1 MHVMISVIVPVFN
14 TENYLKKCIDSILQQ
29 TYQDIELIIVD
40 DGSTDNSFF
49 ICKEYERKDRRV
61 KVIHKE
67 NGGQGSARN
76 VGLDVCKGE
85 YVIFVDSDDY
95 ILPDMFQI
103 LMKNAM
109 LVNADISCCA
119 VYSQEDGSD
128 KKEECNLIIKQN
140 YEAMSLF
147 VNNRGCFNHSPVG
160 KLFARHTIERMRFAE
175 LTGFEDAASIFRA
188 FIEANVVVAQNI
200 SLYFYYQRE
209 MSTMHRAFSENDFDR
224 VRAYRIMEQALIS
237 NTKYIKLS
245 VAVTEAKIGAIYF
258 VAGEAMRKKINHKN
272 EIIQLC
278 IDEAKATKKQ
288 DNNLSLKNKVLLE
301 CLIRCRILFGAM
313 YMLRH

>member
-85 YVIFVDSDDY
+85 YIIFVDSDDY

-103 LMKNAM
+103 LIKNAT
-109 LVNADISCCA
+109 LANADISCCA

-128 KKEECNLIIKQN
+128 KKEEC
-140 YEAMSLF
+140 
-147 VNNRGCFNHSPVG
+147 H
-160 KLFARHTIERMRFAE
+160 
-175 LTGFEDAASIFRA
+175 
-188 FIEANVVVAQNI
+188 
-200 SLYFYYQRE
+200 
-209 MSTMHRAFSENDFDR
+209 
-224 VRAYRIMEQALIS
+224 
-237 NTKYIKLS
+237 
-245 VAVTEAKIGAIYF
+245 
-258 VAGEAMRKKINHKN
+258 
-272 EIIQLC
+272 
-278 IDEAKATKKQ
+278 
-288 DNNLSLKNKVLLE
+288 
-301 CLIRCRILFGAM
+301 ILFFC
-313 YMLRH
+313 RN